1 MIACVTSVGAT
12 TSANS
17 QLLQTTR
24 EKPFL
29 NELVPVCSGYLF
41 YQGSSPTGSPVTLPM
56 GSYDDNFLNEVE
68 VYIIDSIGDY
78 YVYEERVTVYAQ
90 QVSQIVLADGII
102 AEIADS
108 SSNISRYLRDD
119 DYQSALQYV
128 YSGTSQ
134 INLPSDYVSPPR
146 NVTD

>member
-1 MIACVTSVGAT
+1 
-12 TSANS
+12 
-17 QLLQTTR
+17 
-24 EKPFL
+24 
-29 NELVPVCSGYLF
+29 
-41 YQGSSPTGSPVTLPM
+41 M